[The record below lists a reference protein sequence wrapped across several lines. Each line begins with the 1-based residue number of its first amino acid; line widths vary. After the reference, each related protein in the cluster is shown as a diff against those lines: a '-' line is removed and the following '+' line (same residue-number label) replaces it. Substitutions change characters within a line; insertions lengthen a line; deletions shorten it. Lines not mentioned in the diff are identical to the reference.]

1 VEDDDDLDGVVADSG
16 EVKYDV
22 GECDSSDCEMG
33 ENIMWYM
40 IKPTETREERVRSVE
55 GEDEESITAG

>member
-1 VEDDDDLDGVVADSG
+1 VVVEDDNDLDGVVADSG

-33 ENIMWYM
+33 ESIMWYM
-40 IKPTETREERVRSVE
+40 MKPTDERKE
-55 GEDEESITAG
+55 